1 MTDISNFKKTSKLMY
16 MYLLIGIIAFGIISV
31 WRIPEY
37 VDVLGWD
44 EGLYMQNGLLFTTKL
59 QKAWGPMYAAWYYF
73 LHFFQ
78 KHPLQLYLFNF
89 QVLTML
95 PGVLFFI
102 YWTRI
107 GIRPMVAAVISMF
120 YIASAINFHSWPKI
134 SLYTTSILIFTFIVS
149 TYFQRKLDK
158 VIVVA
163 GGTLIASYMRPELY
177 LAFVVLF
184 LIILISIIYQLIKKL
199 SIHKITWSLSGLLLI
214 GIMGLQKVLGN
225 PLFSFEG
232 GRAIAAFA
240 QHYAYNYSIWNHL
253 RPDRWQLHGQEIFE
267 ADFGKNYDSY
277 SAYKANPVVFMKHIH
292 SNFINYLLNI
302 WRFYTDLLLP
312 ESIFR
317 LNEIWRTILLSIT
330 ILGIII
336 LKKINF
342 SWWWNTMKSKWVE
355 WILLLIVIGPTFLSV
370 ILIFPREH
378 YMVMQVLLI
387 MTLILSFS
395 YGFTAWPP
403 IGSTRNHLGLISAII
418 LFLLWLAPNAKDRA
432 YFDNFRDVKGN
443 FNVQSARQLENFT
456 LLKDTISISE
466 DEGGIICFISEAK
479 RDRYKWQPAMWKK
492 SNFNHYSDSM
502 GTQLYYVTPLMLY
515 DDRYLL
521 DSEWQDFIKN
531 YPQRGF
537 KKLEIAKEWYF
548 LYDTTALT
556 YYGNNNMRK

>member
-1 MTDISNFKKTSKLMY
+1 MY
-16 MYLLIGIIAFGIISV
+16 LYLLIGIIAFGIISV
-31 WRIPEY
+31 WRIPDY

-107 GIRPMVAAVISMF
+107 GIRPLIAAIVSMF

-184 LIILISIIYQLIKKL
+184 LIIFISILVQLVKKS
-199 SIHKITWSLSGLLLI
+199 SIHKITWSLGSILLI
-214 GIMGLQKVLGN
+214 GIVGLQKVLGN

-277 SAYKANPVVFMKHIH
+277 SAYKANPVAFMKHIH

-302 WRFYTDLLLP
+302 WKFYTDLLLP
-312 ESIFR
+312 ESMFKINA
-317 LNEIWRTILLSIT
+317 LWRTILLAIPFA
-330 ILGIII
+330 GIV
-336 LKKINF
+336 LFQKINF
-342 SWWWNTMKSKWVE
+342 KQWWNTMKSKWIE
-355 WILLLIVIGPTFLSV
+355 WLLLLIVIGPTFLSV

-387 MTLILSFS
+387 MTLILSLS
-395 YGFTAWPP
+395 YGF
-403 IGSTRNHLGLISAII
+403 IGWNTIGTSRNHLGLISAFIF
-418 LFLLWLAPNAKDRA
+418 LLLWLAPNAKDRA
-432 YFDNFRDVKGN
+432 YFDNFRETKGN
-443 FNVQSARQLENFT
+443 FNVQSAQKLENFT
-456 LLKDTISISE
+456 FLKDTISISE
-466 DEGGIICFISEAK
+466 DEGGIICFISEDK

-492 SNFNHYSDSM
+492 SNFNHYADSM
-502 GTQLYYVTPLMLY
+502 GTQLYYVSPLMLY

-521 DSEWQDFIKN
+521 DDEWQDFIKN
-531 YPQRGF
+531 YSQKGF
-537 KKLEIAKEWYF
+537 KKVEIAKEWYF
-548 LYDTTALT
+548 LYDTTALK
-556 YYGNNNMRK
+556 YNEK